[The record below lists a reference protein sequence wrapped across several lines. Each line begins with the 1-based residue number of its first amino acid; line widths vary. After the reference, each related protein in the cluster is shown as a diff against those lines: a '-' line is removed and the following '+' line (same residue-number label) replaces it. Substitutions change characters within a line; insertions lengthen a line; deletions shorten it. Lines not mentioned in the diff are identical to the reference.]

1 MYVIGIDGGGTQTTG
16 IVSDEFGRVHMYAK
30 TGRSN
35 PNTMDRKEFAAVMTD
50 LLQTLSLQN
59 PGVFEQ
65 VSCCFAGLAGVG
77 ESGKDEEVAHLLRDL
92 LPEGA
97 SITVRNDAFNAL
109 YSGTLGKAGI
119 VQIAGTGAITFG
131 INDRGETARSGGWGY
146 LFDDEGS
153 GFHLGNEAL
162 HHIFKAHDGRGPSTS
177 LSHRVLHHFS
187 VASVPDVISFIYGEE
202 HPRSVIAP
210 LSRYV
215 VEEAM
220 AGDGIAQKIIE
231 AACEKMI
238 ESIAAC
244 RRQLFDEEHS
254 TTVILSGGVFTG
266 SDLCRNT
273 MIDLAGHRLPSVTMQ
288 STQVPPAGG
297 AVLAGLSEMQIKPEN
312 GFVSTITSE
321 LNRKGTP

>member
-35 PNTMDRKEFAAVMTD
+35 PNTMNRKEFAAVMAD

-59 PGVFEQ
+59 PVVFEQ

-92 LPEGA
+92 LPDGA

-153 GFHLGNEAL
+153 GFYLGNEAL
-162 HHIFKAHDGRGPSTS
+162 RHIFKAHDERGPSTS
-177 LSHRVLHHFS
+177 LSDRVLHHFS
-187 VASVPDVISFIYGEE
+187 AASVPDVISSIYGEE

-215 VEEAM
+215 VEEAT
-220 AGDGIAQKIIE
+220 AGDGIAQTIIE

-238 ESIAAC
+238 ESIVAC
-244 RRQLFDEEHS
+244 RQQLFDEEHA
-254 TTVILSGGVFTG
+254 TTIILSGGVFTG

-273 MIDLAGHRLPSVTMQ
+273 MIQFAGQCLPSVTLQ
-288 STQVPPAGG
+288 STQVPPAVG
-297 AVLAGLSEMQIKPEN
+297 AVLAGLSVMQIKPEN
-312 GFVSTITSE
+312 EFVSTLTSE
-321 LNRKGTP
+321 LNRKGLP